1 MTGPQVTNV
10 YGHVVLLLLL
20 QLITSVGVA
29 KQGVCGVHAVRVAAR
44 WWPFRRVT
52 RFKFNVE
59 ASTVSGHQLAN
70 LKRPFFEK

>member
-29 KQGVCGVHAVRVAAR
+29 KQGVRGVHAVRVAAR
-44 WWPFRRVT
+44 WCPSEELQDSSSMLKLRPFRVI
-52 RFKFNVE
+52 N
-59 ASTVSGHQLAN
+59 
-70 LKRPFFEK
+70 P